1 MILRLA
7 RFCRLWRLL
16 RLGRTILLF
25 DSLRLIV
32 GSIKASLSFLMWS
45 IFLLFFIMLA
55 VALMATYALESFMLD
70 ADNTEEL
77 RLEAFSAA
85 QVADRGDRA
94 ANRGAHV
101 YPSQSL
107 SVHMFYATT
116 AKLSSMHSHGWQLEL
131 KTGRYHLAANHVPSN
146 LTALPM
152 TPLRPAGL
160 RDEVA
165 GGEPAHRRLAAA
177 RW

>member
-107 SVHMFYATT
+107 SVHMFDATT

-131 KTGRYHLAANHVPSN
+131 KTGMVHLRTKAAVGA
-146 LTALPM
+146 TKFTCARRQQ
-152 TPLRPAGL
+152 RPF
-160 RDEVA
+160 VS
-165 GGEPAHRRLAAA
+165 
-177 RW
+177 